1 MSLSREMPRSDYRIL
16 VSPES
21 KRPTAYL
28 YPFNLRDPISTVP
41 LPLLPGDP
49 EPTME
54 LNSIMHGMVER
65 ARYDLRLKYARAPI
79 PPLSEGDAAW
89 ARTIVG

>member
-1 MSLSREMPRSDYRIL
+1 MALSREMPTSDYRVL

-21 KRPTAYL
+21 KRPTASLYL
-28 YPFNLRDPISTVP
+28 FNLRDPISTVP

-49 EPTME
+49 EPLME

-65 ARYDLRLKYARAPI
+65 ARYDLRLMYDRPPI

-89 ARTIVG
+89 ARTIAG